1 MEILAQSVIAL
12 IPAAAAVA
20 IVYFFLKK
28 SGEKEM
34 SQLRGELK
42 KERQQFFLEPRMEAF
57 QRVVLLMERINPHS
71 LVMRTHQPQLSAKE
85 LQGKLLQTIR
95 QEFDHNVVQQLY
107 ISPQA
112 WKMVKK
118 SKEETVKIVNIAAD
132 QLEEKATATDLS
144 NKIFTIVAEI
154 DELPTEI
161 TIRLLKEEFQQLF

>member
-1 MEILAQSVIAL
+1 MEILVQSIIAL
-12 IPAAAAVA
+12 IPAAASVA

-71 LVMRTHQPQLSAKE
+71 LVMRIHQPQLSAKE
-85 LQGKLLQTIR
+85 LQGELLKTIR